1 MRLGEMRLLR
11 TLKDLTSA
19 DAVIQTIEE
28 CDALGRE
35 QFLKKYGYKYSRLY
49 LLHYNDRFYDSKAIA
64 GVSVGKQHG
73 VALKS
78 KEFSGGLA
86 TVVPAL
92 RSLGFHIAE
101 PEHPAIAL
109 TPSTT
114 YMRKELVERY
124 GGQLQA
130 GIWTPREFPAIFIF
144 SGDSGKTYG
153 YADDWTDDGV
163 FRYTGEGQVGDM
175 TFTGGN
181 RAICN
186 HKEDGK
192 DLLLFKDL
200 GKGKGVRYQGC
211 FECASWE
218 ESAGKD
224 KNGQLR
230 KTIVFHLLPLSTGSQ
245 TSETIAHDS
254 LPKLKTT
261 KSLADLRKAA
271 YDAAKPEKKASK
283 GSREI
288 KRSWYE
294 RSEQVKE
301 YVLARSEGIC
311 EACDDPAPF
320 TKKDGS
326 PYLEPHH
333 TTRLSDDGP
342 DHPEW
347 VGAICPTCHRRIHS
361 GHDGVSWNEK
371 LRKKLK
377 AKEITMNEAS

>member
-1 MRLGEMRLLR
+1 MPL

-19 DAVIQTIEE
+19 DAVIQAIQE
-28 CDALGRE
+28 CDVLGRE
-35 QFLKKYGYKYSRLY
+35 QFLEKYGYKHSRLY
-49 LLHYNDRFYDSKAIA
+49 LLQYNDRFYDSKAIA
-64 GVSVGKQHG
+64 GVGVGKQHG
-73 VALKS
+73 MALKA

-86 TVVPAL
+86 TVVPVL
-92 RSLGFHIAE
+92 RKLGFHIAE
-101 PEHPAIAL
+101 PEHPASAL
-109 TPSTT
+109 TLGTT
-114 YMRKELVERY
+114 YMRKDLVERY

-130 GIWTPREFPAIFIF
+130 GIWTPKEFPAIFIF

-153 YADDWTDDGV
+153 YTDDWTDDGV

-181 RAICN
+181 RAIRD
-186 HKEDGK
+186 HKEGGK
-192 DLLLFKDL
+192 ELLLFKDL

-218 ESAGKD
+218 KSAGKD
-224 KNGQLR
+224 KNGDVR
-230 KTIVFHLLPLSTGSQ
+230 KIIVFYLLPLSTGAQ
-245 TSETIAHDS
+245 TSETVAQATPVK
-254 LPKLKTT
+254 PKAG
-261 KSLADLRKAA
+261 KSLAELRKAA
-271 YDAAKPEKKASK
+271 YEVTKPEQASK
-283 GSREI
+283 GSSEA

-301 YVLARSEGIC
+301 YVLARSKGIC
-311 EACDDPAPF
+311 EACDTPAPF
-320 TKKDGS
+320 MKKDGS

-361 GHDGVSWNEK
+361 GDDGAAWNK
-371 LRKKLK
+371 TLQQRLK
-377 AKEITMNEAS
+377 AKEAAMSDA